1 MFTAVPIASAQSGA
15 AGHAGEPL
23 LLAGSGTGAGLA
35 RAVSAA
41 NGADIF
47 SGAPF
52 GAGFTG
58 GVRVAVGD
66 VNGDGIQDMILGSG
80 PGGGLVRVFS
90 GLDLSMLLSFAPFG
104 GGFNGGV
111 YVAGGDIDGDG
122 RADVIVGAGSGGQV
136 AAFSGMDAHELGR
149 AFPFTPAY
157 QGGVTVAAGDLD
169 GDGHADVLAGT
180 VNGGFVAA
188 LSGADG
194 HVIASG
200 FPFGPFFVGGVSIA
214 VGDLNGDHRADIIV
228 APMSAGGLVLVFS
241 GANLD
246 VLASFVPYPGIS
258 GVRLAAADVDGDGRA
273 DIITGPGSGPP
284 LVRIFSGADQ
294 HLMNAFLAFDAGLG
308 GGVFVA
314 SNSQFVVPGPPT
326 FTSASTASWTVGSS
340 NVFSITTS
348 GSPTATIT
356 LSGALPAGL
365 SFSGGTG
372 TASISGTPTA
382 AGSTTVTLTATN
394 ILGTATQ
401 TLTLDVQ
408 PGSSP
413 PPGPVTPSVAP
424 AFTTATSATFVIGTS
439 NLFLIS
445 TTGQPAA
452 SLTLSGALPSG
463 VTFTDTGN
471 GVATLVGTAAVGTAG
486 TYPLTITATN
496 SAGSATQS
504 FVLTVNNAPTPI
516 FTSAAATTFAVG
528 AFGSFT
534 VTTSASPTV
543 LAITATTPLPAG
555 VTFVSNGDGTATLS
569 GTPAAGS
576 AGPYPLVFTASNG
589 VATATQNFL
598 LTVTAPSGGAPTITS
613 ANATTFVVGA
623 PGTFTITTT
632 GTAPVTI
639 TSTGTLPSGVT
650 LTNNGDGTATLTGT
664 PAAGSAGVYPLTV
677 SASNSSG
684 TATQSFTLTV
694 NNPTTTPVF
703 TSAPSTAFT
712 VGVAGT
718 FNITTAASPAVTSI
732 TLSSGTLPTGVTFTD
747 NANGTAKLAGTPAA
761 GSAGTYPLTFTAT
774 NGGAPVSQSFTLS
787 VQRGASITSAS
798 SVTFTVG
805 IAGSFTV
812 TSAGSPTPALS
823 SSALPAGLFFT
834 DHGDGTATLG
844 GTPQPGTG
852 GPHTLTFTATNGVGA
867 PGTQSFTLNVNEVGG
882 FTSPNTATF
891 TLGVAG
897 TFLVTTSS
905 FPAPTISV
913 TSGTLPPGL
922 TLSPAGLLSGTPTQ
936 SGSFPVTLTASNGT
950 LPNPTQNLTIVVN
963 EAPKITSLNTAM
975 FTLNTAG
982 TTFQVTMTGFP
993 APTVSVTAGVLPT
1006 GLTLSS
1012 AGLLSGTPT
1021 QSGSFPVTLTATN
1034 GTLPDATQ
1042 SFIVLV
1048 NGPPA
1053 ITSVNTATFVVN
1065 TPGTTFQVAMTGF
1078 PAPTVSVTAGVLP
1091 TGLTLSPAGL
1101 LSGTPTQ
1108 FGSFPVTLTATNG
1121 TLPNA
1126 TQSFTVL
1133 VNAPPAITSVNT
1145 ATFGLNIAGTTFQV
1159 TMTGF
1164 PTPTVSV
1171 TSGVLPNG
1179 LTLSPAGL
1187 LSGTPT
1193 QSGSFTVT
1201 LTASNGTLPNATQ
1214 SFTVL
1219 VTTPPAITSANT
1231 ATFALNTPGT
1241 TFQVLMTGFPPPTV
1255 IVTAGVLPNG
1265 LTLSSAGL
1273 LSGTPT
1279 QGGVFTVTLTAT
1291 NGALPNATQ
1300 IFTVTV
1306 SQPPTFTSANAST
1319 FVVGQP
1325 GTFQITTNAVPNA
1338 TFTAAGAILPSGVT
1352 FTDNGNGTATL
1363 SGTPATGTN
1372 GTYPF
1377 TITANNGIGGPV
1389 TQNFTLTVAN
1399 PATPIITSAGS
1410 ATFNVGALGSFT
1422 VTTAASPVAN
1432 VIAEIGG
1439 LPAGVTFVNN
1449 NNGTATLSGRPSAG
1463 TAGVYPL
1470 TITASNGGAP
1480 TNQSFTLTVG
1490 PIAGGAPTITSAN

>member
-1 MFTAVPIASAQSGA
+1 MRPSGYLTTRVGSLPAALIVCVLTAASIASAEQTPGG
-15 AGHAGEPL
+15 AGHAGQPL
-23 LLAGSGTGAGLA
+23 VLTGSGAGAGLA
-35 RAVSAA
+35 RAASIVD
-41 NGADIF
+41 GADIF

-66 VNGDGIQDMILGSG
+66 VNGDGIQDLIVGSG

-90 GLDLSMLLSFAPFG
+90 GFDLSMLMSFAPFG

-111 YVAGGDIDGDG
+111 YVASGDIDGDG

-136 AAFSGMDAHELGR
+136 AAFSGVDAHELGR
-149 AFPFTPAY
+149 AFPFTAAY

-180 VNGGFVAA
+180 VNGGFVTV

-194 HVIASG
+194 HVIAGG

-214 VGDLNGDHRADIIV
+214 VGDLNGDGRADIVV
-228 APMSAGGLVLVFS
+228 APMSAGGLVLAFN
-241 GANLD
+241 GANLE
-246 VLASFVPYPGIS
+246 VLTSFVPYPGIA
-258 GVRLAAADVDGDGRA
+258 GVTLAAADVDGDGRA
-273 DIITGPGSGPP
+273 DIITGPGNGPP
-284 LVRIFSGADQ
+284 LVKIFSGADAHQ
-294 HLMNAFLAFDAGLG
+294 MTSFLAFDAGLG
-308 GGVFVA
+308 GGAYVA

-326 FTSASTASWTVGSS
+326 FTSGSTASWTVGSS

-348 GSPTATIT
+348 GSPTATIA

-372 TASISGTPTA
+372 SASISGTPTTP
-382 AGSTTVTLTATN
+382 GSTTVTLTATN
-394 ILGTATQ
+394 MLGTATQ

-408 PGSSP
+408 PSASNPP
-413 PPGPVTPSVAP
+413 PPGGGTPPVAP
-424 AFTTATSATFVIGTS
+424 TFTTAGSTTFEIGT
-439 NLFLIS
+439 NALFLIQ
-445 TTGQPAA
+445 TTGSPAA
-452 SLTLSGALPSG
+452 SLTVSGALPSG

-496 SAGSATQS
+496 SAGAATQS

-516 FTSAAATTFAVG
+516 FTSATATTFAVG

-543 LAITATTPLPAG
+543 VAITSTIPLPSG

-852 GPHTLTFTATNGVGA
+852 GPHTLTLTATNGVGA

-891 TLGVAG
+891 TLNVAG
-897 TFLVTTSS
+897 
-905 FPAPTISV
+905 
-913 TSGTLPPGL
+913 PP
-922 TLSPAGLLSGTPTQ
+922 
-936 SGSFPVTLTASNGT
+936 
-950 LPNPTQNLTIVVN
+950 
-963 EAPKITSLNTAM
+963 
-975 FTLNTAG
+975 
-982 TTFQVTMTGFP
+982 FQV
-993 APTVSVTAGVLPT
+993 
-1006 GLTLSS
+1006 
-1012 AGLLSGTPT
+1012 
-1021 QSGSFPVTLTATN
+1021 
-1034 GTLPDATQ
+1034 
-1042 SFIVLV
+1042 
-1048 NGPPA
+1048 
-1053 ITSVNTATFVVN
+1053 
-1065 TPGTTFQVAMTGF
+1065 
-1078 PAPTVSVTAGVLP
+1078 
-1091 TGLTLSPAGL
+1091 
-1101 LSGTPTQ
+1101 
-1108 FGSFPVTLTATNG
+1108 
-1121 TLPNA
+1121 
-1126 TQSFTVL
+1126 
-1133 VNAPPAITSVNT
+1133 
-1145 ATFGLNIAGTTFQV
+1145 
-1159 TMTGF
+1159 
-1164 PTPTVSV
+1164 
-1171 TSGVLPNG
+1171 
-1179 LTLSPAGL
+1179 
-1187 LSGTPT
+1187 
-1193 QSGSFTVT
+1193 
-1201 LTASNGTLPNATQ
+1201 
-1214 SFTVL
+1214 
-1219 VTTPPAITSANT
+1219 
-1231 ATFALNTPGT
+1231 
-1241 TFQVLMTGFPPPTV
+1241 
-1255 IVTAGVLPNG
+1255 
-1265 LTLSSAGL
+1265 
-1273 LSGTPT
+1273 
-1279 QGGVFTVTLTAT
+1279 
-1291 NGALPNATQ
+1291 
-1300 IFTVTV
+1300 
-1306 SQPPTFTSANAST
+1306 
-1319 FVVGQP
+1319 
-1325 GTFQITTNAVPNA
+1325 
-1338 TFTAAGAILPSGVT
+1338 
-1352 FTDNGNGTATL
+1352 
-1363 SGTPATGTN
+1363 
-1372 GTYPF
+1372 
-1377 TITANNGIGGPV
+1377 
-1389 TQNFTLTVAN
+1389 
-1399 PATPIITSAGS
+1399 
-1410 ATFNVGALGSFT
+1410 
-1422 VTTAASPVAN
+1422 
-1432 VIAEIGG
+1432 
-1439 LPAGVTFVNN
+1439 
-1449 NNGTATLSGRPSAG
+1449 
-1463 TAGVYPL
+1463 
-1470 TITASNGGAP
+1470 
-1480 TNQSFTLTVG
+1480 
-1490 PIAGGAPTITSAN
+1490 